1 MGVGFSRVSLQ
12 GGAGP
17 LSLPSEE
24 GPWRAR
30 LHLPEHSQVRSG
42 PWSWEPSRPAS
53 GRYGVVNSQQ
63 HHRQRRGAETEK
75 QFRRSLP
82 TRGRHS
88 KQRGAREP
96 AGGGTERFEKPALV
110 SRSKQEQRRKEKEG
124 CPQRSVRTGCDSR
137 RQAGQRR
144 KAASSQAHRAPGSA
158 VLPEVGG
165 PGPRLGTR
173 PAPWS
178 WAAQYARGQGLCERG
193 WGGAGQAGQAPRQEM
208 GKQH

>member
-17 LSLPSEE
+17 PSLPSEE

-82 TRGRHS
+82 TRGWHS

-110 SRSKQEQRRKEKEG
+110 SRSKQEQRKKEKEG
-124 CPQRSVRTGCDSR
+124 CPQRTMRTGWDSQ

-158 VLPEVGG
+158 VLPEVGEPRAEAGDAAG
-165 PGPRLGTR
+165 PLE
-173 PAPWS
+173 
-178 WAAQYARGQGLCERG
+178 L
-193 WGGAGQAGQAPRQEM
+193 GGAVRRWAGSL
-208 GKQH
+208 